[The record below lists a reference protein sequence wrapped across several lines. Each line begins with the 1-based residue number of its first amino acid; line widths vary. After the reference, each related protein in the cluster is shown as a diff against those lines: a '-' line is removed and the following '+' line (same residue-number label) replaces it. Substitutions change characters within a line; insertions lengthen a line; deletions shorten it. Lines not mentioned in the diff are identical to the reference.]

1 MLSLQSQIKNL
12 KQVLKN
18 KNDRVRFNKEKD
30 KEDLNDYLINEMFKE
45 DIDDE
50 PVTLQEALNFEI
62 SYINNKN
69 NKISSIRE
77 SKFEKKTKIEL

>member
-18 KNDRVRFNKEKD
+18 KNDPVKFNKEKD

-50 PVTLQEALNFEI
+50 PITLQEALNFEI